1 MSTLIANLPPKKVW
15 VDKSY
20 LTAGEE
26 DGWVEGYWVSVKS
39 VPGSSFLFET
49 YIPQMG
55 ALYDKLPIS
64 AFCVPD
70 LPPSP
75 RYRLDGSVLHLQPW
89 DCFGLGVAVVEKS
102 LLGGCQV
109 KVRLPT
115 SSLDDFD
122 PNGYKLG
129 MEERHGTYLFTIDNY
144 ATENPDLTFSHIL
157 PEHKSF
163 NVIELETGQFA
174 LLPNNL
180 VTFKVSSLYWKE
192 PEPIKLKACPYEGFY
207 SEGVCWPLGRA
218 TRSDYSDDA

>member
-1 MSTLIANLPPKKVW
+1 MIANLPPKKVW
-15 VDKSY
+15 VDKTY

-64 AFCVPD
+64 AFRSHLEELKSD
-70 LPPSP
+70 IFLT
-75 RYRLDGSVLHLQPW
+75 GLQPW
-89 DCFGLGVAVVEKS
+89 DCFGLGVS
-102 LLGGCQV
+102 LLEKGLVSGASVTC
-109 KVRLPT
+109 RLPWYGGKW
-115 SSLDDFD
+115 L
-122 PNGYKLG
+122 
-129 MEERHGTYLFTIDNY
+129 EEVEGTYLFTIDNY

-192 PEPIKLKACPYEGFY
+192 PEPIKLKACPHEGFY
-207 SEGVCWPLGRA
+207 SEGVCWPLGKV
-218 TRSDYSDDA
+218 TRSDYSDS

>member
-1 MSTLIANLPPKKVW
+1 VSTLIANLPPKKVW

-64 AFCVPD
+64 AFRGHID
-70 LPPSP
+70 DELYS
-75 RYRLDGSVLHLQPW
+75 YSQLQSIQPW
-89 DCFGLGVAVVEKS
+89 DCFGLGVAILEKNLLSGCEVEARIPFMGK
-102 LLGGCQV
+102 
-109 KVRLPT
+109 
-115 SSLDDFD
+115 D
-122 PNGYKLG
+122 PDAAK
-129 MEERHGTYLFTIDNY
+129 GTYLFTIDNY

-192 PEPIKLKACPYEGFY
+192 PEPIKLKACPHEGFY
-207 SEGVCWPLGRA
+207 SEGVCWPLGKA
-218 TRSDYSDDA
+218 TRSDYSDAS

>member
-1 MSTLIANLPPKKVW
+1 MSTLIANLPPKKVC
-15 VDKSY
+15 VDKAY

-55 ALYDKLPIS
+55 ALYDKLPIK
-64 AFCVPD
+64 AFRWEPLPD
-70 LPPSP
+70 ELLGGNP
-75 RYRLDGSVLHLQPW
+75 VFELQPW
-89 DCFGLGVAVVEKS
+89 DCFGFGVTLLEKNLLSGCSVVA
-102 LLGGCQV
+102 
-109 KVRLPT
+109 RLPVEYEGE
-115 SSLDDFD
+115 FD
-122 PNGYKLG
+122 IQDVK
-129 MEERHGTYLFTIDNY
+129 GTYLFTIDNY
-144 ATENPDLTFSHIL
+144 ATDNPDLSFTHIL

-192 PEPIKLKACPYEGFY
+192 PEPIKLKACPHEGFY

-218 TRSDYSDDA
+218 TRSDYSDAS

>member
-1 MSTLIANLPPKKVW
+1 VSTLITNLPPKKVW

-55 ALYDKLPIS
+55 ALYDKLPIK
-64 AFCVPD
+64 AFCAD
-70 LPPSP
+70 KALETEEHDN
-75 RYRLDGSVLHLQPW
+75 LLLQPW
-89 DCFGLGVAVVEKS
+89 DCFGMGVTILEKNLLSGCEVEARIP
-102 LLGGCQV
+102 C
-109 KVRLPT
+109 
-115 SSLDDFD
+115 LDLDED
-122 PNGYKLG
+122 L
-129 MEERHGTYLFTIDNY
+129 EVERTIETRRGTYLFTIDNY

-192 PEPIKLKACPYEGFY
+192 PEPIKLKACPHEGFY

-218 TRSDYSDDA
+218 TRSDYSDAR

>member
-55 ALYDKLPIS
+55 ALYDKLPIQ
-64 AFCVPD
+64 AFAHDDAAVD
-70 LPPSP
+70 RS
-75 RYRLDGSVLHLQPW
+75 RLFTLQPW
-89 DCFGLGVAVVEKS
+89 DCFGLGVSILEKS
-102 LLGGCQV
+102 LIGGCEV
-109 KVRLPT
+109 AARLPIRRLNEDVDWEWVFET
-115 SSLDDFD
+115 
-122 PNGYKLG
+122 Y
-129 MEERHGTYLFTIDNY
+129 EGTYLFTIDNY
-144 ATENPDLTFSHIL
+144 ATDNPDLTFAHSL

-192 PEPIKLKACPYEGFY
+192 PEPIPLKACPRETFY
-207 SEGVCWPLGRA
+207 SEGACWPLGKA
-218 TRSDYSDDA
+218 TRSDYSDG